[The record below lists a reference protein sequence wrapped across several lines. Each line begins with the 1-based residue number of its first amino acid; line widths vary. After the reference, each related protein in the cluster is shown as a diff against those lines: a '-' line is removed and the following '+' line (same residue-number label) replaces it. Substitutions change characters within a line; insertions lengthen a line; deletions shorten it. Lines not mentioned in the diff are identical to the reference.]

1 MERERLTKLIA
12 TWFDEDIR
20 DGDHTSLSCIPA
32 DAEGCQQ
39 LIIKEEGILAGVE
52 VAKEIVHYFDPSC
65 RFEQFLHD
73 GDAVKKGDIAFR
85 VYGKE
90 LSLLQIERTMLNV
103 MQRMSGVATTAHR
116 YQSRIADTGCHVLD
130 TRKTTP
136 GLRYLEKE
144 AVAMGGGM
152 NHRIG
157 LFDMILLKDNHVDF
171 AGGITAALTRARDYC
186 KAKGKDLKIEIEV
199 RNDEELNEAL
209 ATGIPDRIML
219 DNYTPERTRE
229 AVKTIREWEK
239 THRKMEIES
248 SGGITIDT
256 LRDYALTGVDFVSV
270 GALTHSYKSLDMSFK
285 AFKA

>member
-1 MERERLTKLIA
+1 MEKDRLRKLIA
-12 TWFDEDIR
+12 IWFDEDIR

-32 DAEGCQQ
+32 DAQGCQQ
-39 LIIKEEGILAGVE
+39 LIIKEDGILAGVE
-52 VAKEIVHYFDPSC
+52 VAKEIVNYFDPEC

-73 GDAVKKGDIAFR
+73 GDQVKKGDVAFR

-116 YQSRIADTGCHVLD
+116 YQSLIADTGCHVLD

-144 AVAMGGGM
+144 AVALGGGM

-186 KAKGKDLKIEIEV
+186 KANGKDLKIEIEV
-199 RNDEELNEAL
+199 RNDAELAEAL
-209 ATGIPDRIML
+209 STGIPDRIML
-219 DNYTPERTRE
+219 DNYTPAHTVE

-239 THRKMEIES
+239 SHRKMEIES

-285 AFKA
+285 AVR